1 MYLFHGCA
9 HAQVARFILFAAIL
23 AFTAGCDNPVEDNH
37 EDHADAHGFIL
48 LVDGAEV
55 VRSEDVVVTDTLFL
69 SLGDTT
75 VVAVEFLDEDGDHIH
90 DEDLEDDFELDV
102 ASTDPDV
109 VEIVSRDDWSF
120 ALRGA
125 SADTAVVEV
134 GLLHMPQQHHDLTP
148 REVPVVVR

>member
-1 MYLFHGCA
+1 MYLFKKCA
-9 HAQVARFILFAAIL
+9 PAQVARFILFAAIL
-23 AFTAGCDNPVEDNH
+23 SSTAGCDNPVEDNH

-55 VRSEDVVVTDTLFL
+55 VRSEEVEVTDTLFL
-69 SLGDTT
+69 SLEETT

-90 DEDLEDDFELDV
+90 DEDLEGDFALDV
-102 ASTDPDV
+102 ASTDPEI

-120 ALRGA
+120 GLRGA
-125 SADTAVVEV
+125 RADTAVIEV
-134 GLLHMPQQHHDLTP
+134 GLLHMAQQHYDLAP